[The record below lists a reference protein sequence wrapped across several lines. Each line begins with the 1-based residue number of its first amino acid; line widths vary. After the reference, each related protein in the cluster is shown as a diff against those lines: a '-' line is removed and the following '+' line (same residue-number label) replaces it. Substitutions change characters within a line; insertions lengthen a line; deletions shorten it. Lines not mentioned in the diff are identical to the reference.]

1 MGSVGPVSV
10 SVCAANTH
18 QPFPVVTHGDK
29 TYIVASPGLEYEV
42 VLEMPVAS
50 SHPAHR
56 LMIVDMDV
64 DGLNV
69 GYGQP
74 LYGAVHGMKPKFD
87 YLREG
92 KGAFK
97 LKFASVQ
104 QSSGSSQSQQASIG
118 AGNSDSSSVG
128 LFELKLWSA
137 IEAQEPPSQPP
148 RDYLHPSRPKQHT
161 QQLPEGKKWFTAST
175 LRSESGSQVALPES
189 YSKLKRVSSLGS
201 LKLYYETAPVLLLRK
216 VLNPSLPQHAA
227 ILASAQQP
235 LQPQLPATQFQLQPP
250 LLPSSSQAQDNQQG
264 GARLKRERDAQD
276 EGGNNVSLIDLTE
289 KKQAKM
295 HTEDPFLKC

>member
-56 LMIVDMDV
+56 LMIVKQDMLHSNKPEEAAGEEKDDCVDMDV

-87 YLREG
+87 YLRVDAAGIDVKSEQRA
-92 KGAFK
+92 GAICR
-97 LKFASVQ
+97 AVE
-104 QSSGSSQSQQASIG
+104 QSWHWTADQQA
-118 AGNSDSSSVG
+118 V
-128 LFELKLWSA
+128 L
-137 IEAQEPPSQPP
+137 
-148 RDYLHPSRPKQHT
+148 RDK
-161 QQLPEGKKWFTAST
+161 
-175 LRSESGSQVALPES
+175 
-189 YSKLKRVSSLGS
+189 
-201 LKLYYETAPVLLLRK
+201 
-216 VLNPSLPQHAA
+216 
-227 ILASAQQP
+227 
-235 LQPQLPATQFQLQPP
+235 
-250 LLPSSSQAQDNQQG
+250 
-264 GARLKRERDAQD
+264 
-276 EGGNNVSLIDLTE
+276 
-289 KKQAKM
+289 
-295 HTEDPFLKC
+295 